1 MNRPEIDGIAEASV
15 FDGCEFPQTADLAAG
30 EGASCAVRDFFE
42 NAVFDSAIGRN
53 GAAERL
59 QSETQE
65 FQKRADTILRGE
77 RKSPAASPA
86 ASGDADDPHRLEK
99 METPLTRRKR
109 NLSVWMRSEF
119 ALGKTAG
126 ELIEHAA
133 QHDQATANL
142 LREVADEL
150 EAA

>member
-1 MNRPEIDGIAEASV
+1 MDANPMDAVAETFA
-15 FDGCEFPQTADLAAG
+15 FDRAEFPESADLAG
-30 EGASCAVRDFFE
+30 EVPCDVQKFFE
-42 NAVFDSAIGRN
+42 AAQYDAAAGRN
-53 GAAERL
+53 GAAARL
-59 QSETQE
+59 ESETE
-65 FQKRADTILRGE
+65 DFHKRADTILRGE

-86 ASGDADDPHRLEK
+86 ASGDGDDPHRLEK
-99 METPLTRRKR
+99 TESPLTRRKR

-126 ELIEHAA
+126 ELIDHA
-133 QHDQATANL
+133 QRHDPATANL